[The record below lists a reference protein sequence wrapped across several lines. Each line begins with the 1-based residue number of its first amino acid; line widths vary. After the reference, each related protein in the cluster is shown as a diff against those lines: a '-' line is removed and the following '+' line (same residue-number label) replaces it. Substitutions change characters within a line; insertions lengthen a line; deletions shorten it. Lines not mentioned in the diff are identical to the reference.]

1 MQKEKKQNTNR
12 AFDEMLK
19 HALKR
24 LEGKAP
30 EEIEKKTGIC
40 FDRRRQIF
48 YLNSMGI
55 FIEIQYPDFSV
66 RPVLDEWHHLLV
78 LHYLDLADGS
88 ELSGRLMTFGELPDG
103 MVRGGGFD
111 RHTEQEISEKIGH
124 CSPKSVKEAC
134 AVLGGRLCM
143 SNADICAVFDFFP
156 RYPVT
161 FKLWFADEEIPG
173 SGRLFLDRSAE
184 HFLSVEDAVTAG
196 TLLLENLIR
205 LIQNCEK

>member
-24 LEGKAP
+24 LEGKEP

-55 FIEIQYPDFSV
+55 SIEIQYPDFSV
-66 RPVLDEWHHLLV
+66 RPVLEGWHHLLV

-88 ELSGRLMTFGELPDG
+88 EEGDSTGILNR
-103 MVRGGGFD
+103 
-111 RHTEQEISEKIGH
+111 K
-124 CSPKSVKEAC
+124 SPK
-134 AVLGGRLCM
+134 R
-143 SNADICAVFDFFP
+143 
-156 RYPVT
+156 
-161 FKLWFADEEIPG
+161 
-173 SGRLFLDRSAE
+173 
-184 HFLSVEDAVTAG
+184 
-196 TLLLENLIR
+196 
-205 LIQNCEK
+205 